1 MNGLV
6 DRALIY
12 AEIFSCLGLP
22 KAHCIIFQGYALFHT
37 TSLVHAT
44 IITARGKVVNTRG
57 VRYLSLAV
65 IDLTYERKKKPLTQ
79 EQLEDARRLKAIY
92 EKKKNELGLSQ
103 ESVADKMG
111 MGQSGVG
118 ALFNGINALNAY
130 NAALLAKILNVSVEE
145 FSPSI
150 AREIYEMYEAVSM
163 QPSLRSEYEYPVFS
177 HVQAGM
183 FSPELRTLPKAMRRN
198 G

>member
-44 IITARGKVVNTRG
+44 IITARGKIVNTHG

-92 EKKKNELGLSQ
+92 EKRKMNLAYPVNLSQ
-103 ESVADKMG
+103 TRWGWGS
-111 MGQSGVG
+111 Q
-118 ALFNGINALNAY
+118 ALVLYLMA
-130 NAALLAKILNVSVEE
+130 
-145 FSPSI
+145 
-150 AREIYEMYEAVSM
+150 SM
-163 QPSLRSEYEYPVFS
+163 
-177 HVQAGM
+177 H
-183 FSPELRTLPKAMRRN
+183 
-198 G
+198 

>member
-44 IITARGKVVNTRG
+44 IITARGKIVNTHG

-65 IDLTYERKKKPLTQ
+65 IDLTYEHKKKPLTQ

-92 EKKKNELGLSQ
+92 EKKKMNLAYPVNLSQ
-103 ESVADKMG
+103 TRWGWDS
-111 MGQSGVG
+111 Q
-118 ALFNGINALNAY
+118 ALVLYLMA
-130 NAALLAKILNVSVEE
+130 
-145 FSPSI
+145 
-150 AREIYEMYEAVSM
+150 SM
-163 QPSLRSEYEYPVFS
+163 
-177 HVQAGM
+177 H
-183 FSPELRTLPKAMRRN
+183 
-198 G
+198 

>member
-44 IITARGKVVNTRG
+44 IITARGKIVNTHG

-65 IDLTYERKKKPLTQ
+65 IDLTYEHKKKPLTQ

-92 EKKKNELGLSQ
+92 EKRKMNLAYPRNLSQ
-103 ESVADKMG
+103 TRWGWDS
-111 MGQSGVG
+111 Q
-118 ALFNGINALNAY
+118 ALVLYLMA
-130 NAALLAKILNVSVEE
+130 
-145 FSPSI
+145 
-150 AREIYEMYEAVSM
+150 SM
-163 QPSLRSEYEYPVFS
+163 
-177 HVQAGM
+177 H
-183 FSPELRTLPKAMRRN
+183 
-198 G
+198 